1 MGGHSSQFEVIISGH
16 VDKICKLVAACRYY
30 SVCTVCGC
38 FGVQGDQPLSTHLLG
53 NATDTTSSSLAKKL
67 GQH

>member
-16 VDKICKLVAACRYY
+16 VDKICKFAVY
-30 SVCTVCGC
+30 TMWIMCGC

-67 GQH
+67 G